1 MPGRDGDDG
10 AEEDP
15 DKRCM
20 ENPPPPTLS
29 GGGGGGFLS
38 IVGARTY
45 SMPRPANAEEI
56 VGVE

>member
-20 ENPPPPTLS
+20 ENPPPTLS